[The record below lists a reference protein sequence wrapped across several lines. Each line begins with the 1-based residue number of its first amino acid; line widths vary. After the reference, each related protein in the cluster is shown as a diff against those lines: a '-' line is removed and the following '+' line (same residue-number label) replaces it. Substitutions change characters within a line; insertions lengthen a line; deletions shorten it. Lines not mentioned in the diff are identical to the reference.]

1 MDFLQLNMKKSF
13 VAAVE
18 LSKRFDGKENLA
30 CLITEPYRYR
40 EKIALTPP
48 GATVITSKKNSRAA
62 IIYKSKGEILPL
74 ESLMNGD
81 CAVGLLRT
89 NNKTIVIAS
98 IYLDINLETTPNWLK
113 KITDYATV
121 KKYDLLIGMDSNAH
135 SVLYGPDSNPR
146 GEELENFIL
155 EHGLMVE
162 NVGMRPTFQAKRKT
176 CTIATH
182 IDVTLSRGL
191 SGVIKSW
198 EVNLDFNGSD
208 HNTILF
214 RLEDQCDTRREKV
227 RVWDSTNWLFFKD
240 ELSKNARLL
249 TIPDMLNEKKV
260 VKKNVK

>member
-1 MDFLQLNMKKSF
+1 
-13 VAAVE
+13 
-18 LSKRFDGKENLA
+18 
-30 CLITEPYRYR
+30 
-40 EKIALTPP
+40 
-48 GATVITSKKNSRAA
+48 
-62 IIYKSKGEILPL
+62 
-74 ESLMNGD
+74 
-81 CAVGLLRT
+81 
-89 NNKTIVIAS
+89 
-98 IYLDINLETTPNWLK
+98 
-113 KITDYATV
+113 
-121 KKYDLLIGMDSNAH
+121 MDSNAH

-191 SGVIKSW
+191 SGVIKNW

-214 RLEDQCDTRREKV
+214 RMEDQCDTRREKV